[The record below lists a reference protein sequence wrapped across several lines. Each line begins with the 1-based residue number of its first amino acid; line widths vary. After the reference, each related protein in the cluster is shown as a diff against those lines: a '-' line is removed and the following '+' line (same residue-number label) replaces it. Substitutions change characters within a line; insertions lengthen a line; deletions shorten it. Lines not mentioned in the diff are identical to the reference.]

1 MKIVVLIAAL
11 PILTSCMS
19 LKNVNDLPPELIYQP
34 PMTGATA
41 TIVGKMEPRHT
52 RLVGDRIVYI
62 IDIDGKRV
70 PKERKEEYS
79 ATWDT
84 VYPLTT
90 GEHTM
95 TVSYQ
100 MAGHYTRPTKIAF
113 NAEANK
119 NYQLDFVTDIGTAWF
134 SGDSYADI
142 WVKDKATNK
151 AVSEVVRTAPPPAP
165 QTISYPIII
174 NNR

>member
-1 MKIVVLIAAL
+1 
-11 PILTSCMS
+11 
-19 LKNVNDLPPELIYQP
+19 
-34 PMTGATA
+34 MTGATA
-41 TIVGKMEPRHT
+41 TIMGKMEPRHT
-52 RLVGDRIVYI
+52 ALVGDRIAYI
-62 IDIDGKRV
+62 MEIDGKRV

-79 ATWDT
+79 ETWDT
-84 VYPLTT
+84 VYPISA

-100 MAGHYTRPTKIAF
+100 MAGHYTKPAKISF

-142 WVKDKATNK
+142 WIKDKATGK
-151 AVSEVVRTAPPPAP
+151 AVTEVVRTTPPPEP
-165 QTISYPIII
+165 RVVSYPIVI

>member
-1 MKIVVLIAAL
+1 M
-11 PILTSCMS
+11 
-19 LKNVNDLPPELIYQP
+19 KNVKELPAELIYQP

-41 TIVGKMEPRHT
+41 TITGKMEPRHT
-52 RLVGDRIVYI
+52 ALVGDRIVYI

-90 GEHTM
+90 GEHTV
-95 TVSYQ
+95 TVTYR
-100 MAGHYTRPTKIAF
+100 MAGHYTKPTKISF
-113 NAEANK
+113 DAEANK
-119 NYQLDFVTDIGTAWF
+119 DYQLDFVTDIGTAWF
-134 SGDSYADI
+134 SSDSYADI
-142 WVKDKATNK
+142 WIEDKATDK
-151 AVSEVVRTAPPPAP
+151 AVTEVVRTAPAPAP
-165 QTISYPIII
+165 HTISYPIII

>member
-1 MKIVVLIAAL
+1 
-11 PILTSCMS
+11 MS
-19 LKNVNDLPPELIYQP
+19 LKNVNELPAELIYQP

-41 TIVGKMEPRHT
+41 TIMGKMEPRHT
-52 RLVGDRIVYI
+52 ALVGDRIAYI
-62 IDIDGKRV
+62 MEIDGKRV

-79 ATWDT
+79 ETWDT
-84 VYPLTT
+84 VYPISA

-100 MAGHYTRPTKIAF
+100 MAGHYTKPAKISF

-142 WVKDKATNK
+142 WIKDKATDK
-151 AVSEVVRTAPPPAP
+151 AVTEVIRTAPPPAP

>member
-1 MKIVVLIAAL
+1 MKLYLLACAL
-11 PILTSCMS
+11 PLLAGCMS
-19 LKNVNDLPPELIYQP
+19 MKNVKELPLELIYQP
-34 PMTGATA
+34 PVSGASA

-52 RLVGDRIVYI
+52 KLVGDRIAYI
-62 IDIDGKRV
+62 MEIDGKRV
-70 PKERKEEYS
+70 PKARKEDYS

-95 TVSYQ
+95 TVTYR
-100 MAGHYTRPTKIAF
+100 MAGHYTKPTKISF
-113 NAEANK
+113 TAEANK

-142 WVKDKATNK
+142 WIKDKATGK
-151 AVSEVVRTAPPPAP
+151 AVTEVVRTAPPPAP

-174 NNR
+174 NN

>member
-1 MKIVVLIAAL
+1 MKVYLLVAIL
-11 PILTSCMS
+11 PLLTACMS
-19 LKNVNDLPPELIYQP
+19 MKNVNELPPELVYQP
-34 PMTGATA
+34 PVSDQTA
-41 TIVGKMEPRHT
+41 TIMGKMEPRYT
-52 RLVGDRIVYI
+52 GLVGDRIIYI

-70 PKERKEEYS
+70 PKARKEEYS
-79 ATWDT
+79 ATWNT

-95 TVSYQ
+95 TVTYR
-100 MAGHYTRPTKIAF
+100 MAGHYTAPAKISF

-119 NYQLDFVTDIGTAWF
+119 NYQLDFITDIGTAWF

-142 WVKDKATNK
+142 WIEDKATGK
-151 AVSEVVRTAPPPAP
+151 SVTEVIRTTPPPTP